1 MNQNCLKIILLLF
14 CNVYYVSHAQV
25 EEDKIELVNTGIFSV
40 SPGTI
45 VATEFDFINTSK
57 GKFTND
63 GDIYFYKDFTNDG
76 IYGMSSIHKT
86 SSAYFVLNDETNAKL
101 IKGKGLSSFY
111 NIVFD
116 SKLDGIAFDL
126 KNNIDIQGLAS
137 FKNGII
143 KVDASKKSEEPLS
156 MGMVSFLPNS
166 KHENVGDH
174 GFIDGEVEKIGYE
187 PFEYPIGQGDY
198 YRPIYIS
205 AITKKE
211 STIVA
216 QYYKDD
222 FLFFNQHKETAGV
235 IQDINNKEYWKISG
249 SSVDEQSVVLSLSW
263 DERTTLSDLLV
274 KPEDNLHIVRWDAQ
288 QQLWV
293 DEGGVV
299 DMSSKIVTTPTH
311 IKGSSYFTLATVKK
325 DWILDGDIVIYNL
338 VTPDGDGKNDYFI
351 IDNINKYPNN
361 TVEIYNRWGV
371 KVYETKGYDPQ
382 GDGSSNV
389 FRGYSEGRVT
399 VDKNKKLPSGTYY
412 YVVTYEY
419 KDDNGSRMI
428 KKAANLH
435 LETN

>member
-25 EEDKIELVNTGIFSV
+25 EADKIELVNTGVFSV

-166 KHENVGDH
+166 KHV
-174 GFIDGEVEKIGYE
+174 
-187 PFEYPIGQGDY
+187 
-198 YRPIYIS
+198 
-205 AITKKE
+205 
-211 STIVA
+211 
-216 QYYKDD
+216 
-222 FLFFNQHKETAGV
+222 
-235 IQDINNKEYWKISG
+235 
-249 SSVDEQSVVLSLSW
+249 
-263 DERTTLSDLLV
+263 
-274 KPEDNLHIVRWDAQ
+274 
-288 QQLWV
+288 
-293 DEGGVV
+293 
-299 DMSSKIVTTPTH
+299 
-311 IKGSSYFTLATVKK
+311 
-325 DWILDGDIVIYNL
+325 
-338 VTPDGDGKNDYFI
+338 
-351 IDNINKYPNN
+351 
-361 TVEIYNRWGV
+361 
-371 KVYETKGYDPQ
+371 
-382 GDGSSNV
+382 
-389 FRGYSEGRVT
+389 
-399 VDKNKKLPSGTYY
+399 
-412 YVVTYEY
+412 
-419 KDDNGSRMI
+419 
-428 KKAANLH
+428 
-435 LETN
+435 